1 MEQLFNQRQAAHLL
15 RLSVRTL
22 ERHRVA
28 GTGPRFVRLGRLVR
42 YRAVD
47 LADWVDGGLPPLGP
61 PPPYWTGGPHGAG
74 RVLRDVT
81 NM

>member
-47 LADWVDGGLPPLGP
+47 LADWVDGGLRLGP

>member
-1 MEQLFNQRQAAHLL
+1 MEQLLDQRRTAKVLG
-15 RLSVRTL
+15 LSVRTL

-47 LADWVDGGLPPLGP
+47 LADWVNGHLRFS
-61 PPPYWTGGPHGAG
+61 TSEAG
-74 RVLRDVT
+74 SELIDK
-81 NM
+81 NEGSS